1 MTSVSINVPAP
12 MQGYKMIQIP
22 LPNGSTQPW
31 GLAVDN
37 VGRVWFVEQSNQ
49 IGMYNP
55 ADSSFAEYNVTT
67 PHSLLEEIATSQ
79 SGTIWFTELNGNNL
93 GELNP
98 STGQLHEY
106 RMPKGIDNLPCGPIG
121 VTASPNGNIFVTCE
135 FSNQID
141 EFFPSNSSFASF
153 NLPVFYSA
161 PLDIVFDSKGNFW
174 FSAADSNMLG
184 YVTVADLKN
193 GTDNGIQEFAP
204 TNQTYLVTIT
214 NAQAPNSSDLT
225 AATQGVKIVSSLQS
239 PSEIALSPDGSSL
252 WITEHVVS
260 SFDQYNINTKSL
272 LKYWTSQ
279 TYSSSYSTSLPNGI
293 AVDSKGDVWI
303 TEHYGNKIA
312 EFNPKTN
319 QMVEFPIPCCG
330 NQIAGSLY
338 LALGQNGTVWFTEFY
353 GNAIGEL
360 VPQSNPQPISL
371 VPLNETVRIDSSGDV
386 RVPIMVVNNNA
397 NLSTAKVTFQ
407 VAGISGSGRLA
418 NATASFDP
426 TTMSLNPGSNLTTN
440 FDLTTSGLNPGIYY
454 LTVSAKLSTNGVIYS
469 TIVKLV
475 VSSALDSRSLL
486 IEGVVIG
493 TVASIGVVAALIAI
507 SRRPKIR
514 RSKRR

>member
-1 MTSVSINVPAP
+1 
-12 MQGYKMIQIP
+12 MQNYKMVQIP

-31 GLAVDN
+31 GLTVDN
-37 VGRVWFVEQSNQ
+37 AGRVWFVEEQSNQ

-55 ADSSFAEYNVTT
+55 VDSSFAEYNVTT
-67 PHSLLEEIATSQ
+67 AHSLLEEIATSQ
-79 SGTIWFTELNGNNL
+79 NGLVWFTELNGNNL

-98 STGQLHEY
+98 SSGLLHQY
-106 RMPKGIDNLPCGPIG
+106 RLPHGIDNLPCGPIG
-121 VTASPNGNIFVTCE
+121 VTAPPSGNIFVTCE

-214 NAQAPNSSDLT
+214 NSQAPNSSDLT
-225 AATQGVKIVSSLQS
+225 GVTQGVKIVSSLQT
-239 PSEIALSPDGSSL
+239 PSEIALSPDGNSL

-279 TYSSSYSTSLPNGI
+279 TYSSSYTTSLPNGI
-293 AVDSKGDVWI
+293 AVDSAGHVWL

-312 EFNPKTN
+312 EFNPTTN
-319 QMVEFPIPCCG
+319 QMVEYPIPCCG

-338 LALGQNGTVWFTEFY
+338 LALGKNGSVWFTEFY

-371 VPLNETVRIDSSGDV
+371 VPLNETVRIGSSGNV
-386 RVPIMVVNNNA
+386 RVPITVANNDA
-397 NLSTAKVTFQ
+397 NLSAGEVTFQ
-407 VAGISGSGRLA
+407 VSGISGSGRLA
-418 NATASFDP
+418 NATATFDP
-426 TTMSLNPGSNLTTN
+426 ASLSLGSGGNHTTN

-475 VSSALDSRSLL
+475 VTSFQDSRSLV
-486 IEGVVIG
+486 IEGGVIG
-493 TVASIGVVAALIAI
+493 TVASVAVIAGLIVI
-507 SRRPKIR
+507 SRRSRIR
-514 RSKRR
+514 KSKRR